1 MSKRTIIFA
10 AAFAASTAM
19 TTLGANAGWG
29 HSGYQNHSS
38 GLLGLNVNV
47 GGRHNDLANVR
58 ANVGGVVNAGVNVGG
73 NSHRGWGHS
82 RRSSNGLLNLNVNVG
97 GSNHHGYHH
106 RSGVGW

>member
-10 AAFAASTAM
+10 AAFAAATAM

-47 GGRHNDLANVR
+47 GG
-58 ANVGGVVNAGVNVGG
+58 

-97 GSNHHGYHH
+97 GSNHRGYRHG
-106 RSGVGW
+106 GVGW